1 MDRTA
6 FLQIAAGSTGRWF
19 LSKFSRILNQLAFF
33 WVCLKVMVRHRSEG
47 RHVGARVLVQQV
59 YFTGVQSLELVTF
72 FALLFGVIM
81 VVQGFTLLSSI
92 GAQES
97 LATFLI
103 AILLRELGPLL
114 TAIIVVLRSGS
125 AIALEIGYMN
135 VLGEIEGL
143 EMQGIPT
150 LHFLFVPR
158 LLGVTISVV
167 CLVIVFDLIAIAG
180 GFFAAWIL
188 TDVNVWN
195 LLHDLAASI
204 SRNDFIIVLAK
215 ALCFGVIIP
224 VVCMYNGFLAKTA
237 ITSIPPRVSRALVDC
252 LLYCVFFSVIITA
265 AYSV

>member
-1 MDRTA
+1 M
-6 FLQIAAGSTGRWF
+6 
-19 LSKFSRILNQLAFF
+19 
-33 WVCLKVMVRHRSEG
+33 
-47 RHVGARVLVQQV
+47 
-59 YFTGVQSLELVTF
+59 
-72 FALLFGVIM
+72 
-81 VVQGFTLLSSI
+81 GFTLLSSI

-103 AILLRELGPLL
+103 AILLRELGPLM
-114 TAIIVVLRSGS
+114 TAIIIVLRSGS

-188 TDVNVWN
+188 ANLNVWT

-204 SRNDFIIVLAK
+204 NRNDFIIVLAK

-224 VVCMYNGFLAKTA
+224 VVCMYNGFLAKAA